1 MRAGQPPVL
10 LNSKEVDQKKK
21 YFYENM
27 TKIYLKKSYHRRAA
41 GVDQVVEVLQHRVLA
56 DHDQEDA
63 DHLQQP
69 VEHVEPHRDQVP
81 TFPQNFG

>member
-1 MRAGQPPVL
+1 MNERRFAILEL
-10 LNSKEVDQKKK
+10 LSQKIKK
-21 YFYENM
+21 N
-27 TKIYLKKSYHRRAA
+27 YHGSAA
-41 GVDQVVEVLQHRVLA
+41 GVDQVVEVLQHRILA

-81 TFPQNFG
+81 TFSQNLG